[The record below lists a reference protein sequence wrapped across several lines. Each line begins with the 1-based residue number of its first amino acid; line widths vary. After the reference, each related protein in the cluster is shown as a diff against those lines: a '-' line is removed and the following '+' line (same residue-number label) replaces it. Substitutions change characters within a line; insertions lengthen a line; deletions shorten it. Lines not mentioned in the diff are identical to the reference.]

1 MGAFLYKKTVSK
13 CYINIMSTIGKSILH
28 ILYLVV
34 QKIMTP
40 INAGKACIYR
50 ESKRLEHRN
59 IKLLRSLKKRLTV
72 GIKLLKI
79 TLCKHTQK

>member
-1 MGAFLYKKTVSK
+1 MVFYDGLQSVELYWEHFFIRK
-13 CYINIMSTIGKSILH
+13 H

-50 ESKRLEHRN
+50 KSKRLEHRN